1 MADVTPEEPAAS
13 AGRDDGASGGRR
25 GLRGVSGGAAA
36 VVAVAALLGGVVGGV
51 VVAAVGS
58 DDGDTAAGSVCD
70 ATAVAEQT
78 LPSVVMIQ
86 ARSRSGSGSGSG
98 GASGTGSGVLI
109 RAGGYV
115 LTNDHVI
122 SVAADGGSV
131 TVLYDDGT
139 TSEATIAGRDPRTDL
154 AVLEAEDG
162 AGGRPVVALG
172 SSADVV
178 VGQPVVALGAPLGLS
193 STVTT
198 GIVSALDRSLS
209 VPKDGGQRAHLV
221 EALQTDAAINPGN
234 SGGPLVDCS
243 SRLLGINTAIATVPN
258 ASGQAGGG
266 NVGLGFAIPVDLADR
281 LAGELIADGR
291 VNHPSFGLEAR
302 EVVAADGTPG
312 LFVARVVD
320 GGPADEAGLRAGDI
334 ITAVDGAS
342 AVSVDQLTALT
353 LTKGVGDEVEVAYE
367 RDGRSRTTTVTLAR
381 L

>member
-1 MADVTPEEPAAS
+1 MYRFVLVGGCGLLIHSAALAQNSSAAQNPPPAAQ
-13 AGRDDGASGGRR
+13 ASGSSSLAHALNKAFGDVYEK
-25 GLRGVSGGAAA
+25 VSP
-36 VVAVAALLGGVVGGV
+36 GV
-51 VVAAVGS
+51 VVIEAAQAPRPQPQVSQSGPLLFLFQ
-58 DDGDTAAGSVCD
+58 DPDAGQR
-70 ATAVAEQT
+70 AMNQ
-78 LPSVVMIQ
+78 
-86 ARSRSGSGSGSG
+86 GSGFLITPDGYILTNSHVLE
-98 GASGTGSGVLI
+98 GASAHGLTVTLKDGRKFEAKV
-109 RAGGYV
+109 AGI
-115 LTNDHVI
+115 DE
-122 SVAADGGSV
+122 
-131 TVLYDDGT
+131 
-139 TSEATIAGRDPRTDL
+139 TSDL
-154 AVLEAEDG
+154 AVLKINASG
-162 AGGRPVVALG
+162 LPVVQFGDSDA
-172 SSADVV
+172 AR
-178 VGQPVVALGAPLGLS
+178 VGEFAFALGAPYDLRYTFTYGIISAKGRTDLS
-193 STVTT
+193 PTSR
-198 GIVSALDRSLS
+198 GNYEEYI
-209 VPKDGGQRAHLV
+209 
-221 EALQTDAAINPGN
+221 QTDAAINPGN